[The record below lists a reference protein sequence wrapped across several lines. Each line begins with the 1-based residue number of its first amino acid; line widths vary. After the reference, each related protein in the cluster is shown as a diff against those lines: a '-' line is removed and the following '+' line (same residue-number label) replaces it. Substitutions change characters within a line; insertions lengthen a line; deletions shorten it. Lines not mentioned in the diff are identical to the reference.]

1 MAVVADLVLALALT
15 ALLLRVTQESLDA
28 IPRPFA
34 LLALYATPGIVGALG
49 VRGGRRSLLLAAGI
63 VLVPGSLLS
72 FTGVTL
78 IFALP
83 LALFWAAAVTMG
95 PPDPRPSRAGEL
107 AELIVAAGLM
117 LGAGLALFATSWSGC
132 TDTGSICGSG
142 FLSWQGVGLEL
153 GLLLA
158 AIAVAARRAS
168 RGRASG
174 TNDGSP
180 SGAPA

>member
-1 MAVVADLVLALALT
+1 MAVAADLVLAVALT
-15 ALLLRVTQESLDA
+15 ALLLRITSASLDA
-28 IPRPFA
+28 IPRPLA
-34 LLALYATPGIVGALG
+34 LLALYATPGIVGAVG
-49 VRGGRRSLLLAAGI
+49 VRGHRRSLLFAAGI

-95 PPDPRPSRAGEL
+95 PPDPRPPRAGEL

-142 FLSWQGVGLEL
+142 FLSWEGVVLEL

-158 AIAVAARRAS
+158 AIAAAARRAS
-168 RGRASG
+168 QRPAPA
-174 TNDGSP
+174 TNDGSH